1 MAHGPKFDKVIE
13 DLFQAQLQGKAR
25 NPELR
30 LKLLRKLSGIKDLP
44 KKKIEEKGKK
54 PADKTKKKL
63 DAKPGATAPAPGSA
77 PVESPKAA
85 DTLARLQAARKG
97 KAAAAAAAP
106 PAKVAKPIAKTKAT
120 SARKR

>member
-30 LKLLRKLSGIKDLP
+30 LKLLRKLSGIKELP
-44 KKKIEEKGKK
+44 KKKIDEKAAKK
-54 PADKTKKKL
+54 LADKSKKKFG
-63 DAKPGATAPAPGSA
+63 AKETGAPMAPAPSA
-77 PVESPKAA
+77 EFQKTA

-97 KAAAAAAAP
+97 KAAAAAPPPP
-106 PAKVAKPIAKTKAT
+106 PAKAGKPKAA
-120 SARKR
+120 ARKR